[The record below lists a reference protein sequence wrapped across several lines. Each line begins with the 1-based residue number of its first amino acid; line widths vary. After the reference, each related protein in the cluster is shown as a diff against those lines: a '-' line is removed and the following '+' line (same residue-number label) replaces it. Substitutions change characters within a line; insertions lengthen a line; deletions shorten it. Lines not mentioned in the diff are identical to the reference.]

1 MLIALYFNKIN
12 IFPLTFVPIRGI
24 ALSGGQKQR
33 IAIAR
38 ALVRNPKILLLDE
51 ATSALDNQSEK
62 VVQDALDKAKVG
74 RTTLIIAHRLT
85 TIRNADL
92 IVGFKDGTVMEQGTH
107 DELIKIKGIYY
118 ELYTRQTYDK
128 KEKVAL
134 KSINDTESEESESE
148 AEDVDEIIET
158 KKEKLEMKEADKKS
172 KKFSVKRLRE
182 KEFNKPFHLE
192 KKLLH
197 VQKPELC
204 WNIIGSLSQLING
217 ALFPAIILIFTEIYN
232 IFNIKDA
239 AEQTQ
244 ISLMYMG
251 IIIAMGFLN
260 FGVLYAYNYS
270 LSLAGAKLTK
280 R

>member
-1 MLIALYFNKIN
+1 MFL
-12 IFPLTFVPIRGI
+12 IRGI

-107 DELIKIKGIYY
+107 DELIGIKGIYY
-118 ELYTRQTYDK
+118 ELYTRQTYGK

-134 KSINDTESEESESE
+134 ESINETESEESESE
-148 AEDVDEIIET
+148 DEDVDEIIEA
-158 KKEKLEMKEADKKS
+158 KKGKSEMKEADKKA
-172 KKFSVKRLRE
+172 KKFSVQRLRE

-239 AEQTQ
+239 AEQTR

-251 IIIAMGFLN
+251 IIIAIGFLN